1 MSPAETA
8 LAGLL
13 LNARRIVAM
22 TGAGMSTESGIP
34 DFRSYNGLWTRDRSL
49 ADVVS
54 IDYFERDPVAFW
66 AAFKDIFRIKLAADY
81 QPNSGHLFL
90 AWLEAQGRDV
100 TVVTQNIDGLHSR
113 AGSSKVIEV
122 HGTLH
127 RHVCPSCGTV
137 HDLAWVHS
145 HELPE
150 CRQCGDVLKP
160 DVVLYGEAVHRFDE
174 AHRAALAADLFI
186 VMGSSLEVGPVNR
199 LPLEAARAGIPTA
212 IVNLDPTSFDAIF
225 DVQLRARIGDTV
237 TVLRDW
243 LAGNGNDAT

>member
-8 LAGLL
+8 LAGLI
-13 LNARRIVAM
+13 LNARRITVM

-34 DFRSYNGLWTRDRSL
+34 DFRSYNGLWTRDHSL

-54 IDYFERDPVAFW
+54 IDYFEHDPVAFW
-66 AAFKDIFRIKLAADY
+66 AAFKDIFRVKLAGGY

-100 TVVTQNIDGLHSR
+100 TIVTQNIDGLHGR

-127 RHVCPSCGTV
+127 RHVCRSCGTT
-137 HDLAWVHS
+137 HDLDWVLL

-150 CRQCGDVLKP
+150 CRHCGDILKP
-160 DVVLYGEAVHRFDE
+160 DVVLYGEPVHRYDE
-174 AHRAALAADLFI
+174 ACRAALVTDLLL

-199 LPLEAARAGIPTA
+199 LPLEAHRAGIPTA
-212 IVNLDPTSFDAIF
+212 IVNLDPTHFDAVF
-225 DVQLRARIGDTV
+225 DVLVRARIGDTV
-237 TVLRDW
+237 AVLRDW
-243 LAGNGNDAT
+243 LAGNDAT